1 MTERVE
7 SLWQWWPFVAYIACI
22 VGANWA
28 VATFGPVPVGFGL
41 VAPAGVFFAGLTFT
55 FLISDDQRLRH
66 TNSAAGS
73 VNLPPSHDA
82 SVGPGSHGRTSGASP
97 A

>member
-28 VATFGPVPVGFGL
+28 VATFGPVPE
-41 VAPAGVFFAGLTFT
+41 TTT
-55 FLISDDQRLRH
+55 FLCISANANARF
-66 TNSAAGS
+66 G
-73 VNLPPSHDA
+73 
-82 SVGPGSHGRTSGASP
+82 
-97 A
+97 